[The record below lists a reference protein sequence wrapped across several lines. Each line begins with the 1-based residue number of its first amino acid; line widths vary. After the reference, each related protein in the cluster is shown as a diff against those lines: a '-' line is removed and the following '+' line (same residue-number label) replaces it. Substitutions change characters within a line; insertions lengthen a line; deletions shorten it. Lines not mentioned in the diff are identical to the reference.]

1 MMQSNWFVI
10 KKLVK
15 LQTDTYYFQSVNRGT
30 DMSLTLGMYLQ
41 RISEYNDF
49 LGPVGTYNF
58 RFLSAPPK
66 KIHNYLTLL
75 NPFDGYVWALLIASV
90 LAITITLII
99 IDTAYTSWTN
109 TSKKDIIYQST
120 FRMYTQHYANMDL
133 GYIVSEIFW
142 LYVFLEW
149 KTFSLKFL

>member
-15 LQTDTYYFQSVNRGT
+15 LPTDKYFFQSVNRGT
-30 DMSLTLGMYLQ
+30 DMSLTRGLYRQ

-58 RFLSAPPK
+58 RFLSATPK
-66 KIHNYLTLL
+66 KIHNYLTLV
-75 NPFDGYVWALLIASV
+75 NPFDGYVWAFLIASV

-99 IDTAYTSWTN
+99 IDTAYTSWTSS
-109 TSKKDIIYQST
+109 SKKDIIHQST
-120 FRMYTQHYANMDL
+120 FRM
-133 GYIVSEIFW
+133 
-142 LYVFLEW
+142 
-149 KTFSLKFL
+149 